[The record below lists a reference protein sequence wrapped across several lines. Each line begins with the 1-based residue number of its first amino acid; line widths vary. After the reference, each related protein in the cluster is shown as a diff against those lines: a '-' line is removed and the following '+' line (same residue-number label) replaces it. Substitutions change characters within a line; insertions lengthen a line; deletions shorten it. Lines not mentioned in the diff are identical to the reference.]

1 MKKAT
6 GRQSSKST
14 PNAAAL
20 SKAALPRLVVK
31 FKDDFGLPYQDGIEA
46 QFNQSDRSF
55 WNQLSVQFPGLMLKR
70 LFRAI
75 TPAQLSAKIAQA
87 QQRDPT
93 YTGPSLLTYYS
104 LEYPAG
110 TDLLALLKAIC
121 PWRIVETAYVE
132 SRVLLPP
139 ALTPDDEP
147 HFGEQGYLLGGNVGV
162 NAPYAWGKL
171 GAAGA
176 GKGVRFIDIEL
187 GWNLEHEDLL
197 DADGN
202 PVVREL
208 VGVNHPYDGWRAH
221 GTSVLGIVLA
231 QDNGRGNIGIAPYA
245 KAAVVSEIIART
257 EEYDD
262 VADRPNAI
270 LSAISR
276 LRFGDGD
283 VLLLEAQYVADC
295 MDDETRF
302 WPAEVEYAVFGAL
315 RFAAA
320 WGVVVIEPAGN
331 GRRNLDT
338 EEFVQQVANNDSGW
352 CMESPCPRRVTFNLA
367 SRRFKDSGAIMVGG
381 GTSSVPHERWP
392 ETNFGKRIDCYAW
405 AENIHALTTR
415 EGPPGVYSS
424 GYTDDDA
431 EEHAEHG
438 HDHSF
443 NGTSGAAAIIAGVA
457 LVVQSAAK
465 RLLGRRLNPEEMRA
479 LLRNPALGVRSS
491 STGDRIGVM
500 PDLKKILL
508 HLPSLR

>member
-6 GRQSSKST
+6 GRQSNKST
-14 PNAAAL
+14 ANAAAL
-20 SKAALPRLVVK
+20 SKAALPRLIVK
-31 FKDDFGLPYQDGIEA
+31 FKDDFGLPYQDGIEEKFSQA
-46 QFNQSDRSF
+46 DRDF
-55 WNQLSVQFPGLMLKR
+55 WKQLSVRFPGLTLKR

-75 TPAQLSAKIAQA
+75 SPAQLKAKIAQA

-110 TDLLALLKAIC
+110 LDLPALLEAIC
-121 PWRIVETAYVE
+121 PWRIVETAYAE

-139 ALTPDDEP
+139 AVTPCNEP
-147 HFGEQGYLLGGNVGV
+147 NFLAQHYLLGRNLGI
-162 NAPYAWGKL
+162 NAPYAWREL

-245 KAAVVSEIIART
+245 EAYVMSEVERRT

-262 VADRPNAI
+262 ITSRYDAI
-270 LSAISR
+270 LKAVCR
-276 LRFGDGD
+276 LRPGD

-295 MDDETRF
+295 LDDETRP
-302 WPAEVEYAVFGAL
+302 WPAEVDYAVFGAL
-315 RFAAA
+315 QFAHA
-320 WGVVVIEPAGN
+320 WGIVVIEPAGN
-331 GRRNLDT
+331 GRWDLDA

-352 CMESPCPRRVTFNLA
+352 CMESPCRRRVTFNPA
-367 SRRFKDSGAIMVGG
+367 CCGFQDSGAIMVGG
-381 GTSSVPHERWP
+381 GTSCYQHRRWP

-415 EGPPGVYSS
+415 EGPPDVYSS

-431 EEHAEHG
+431 EEHAGHG

-457 LVVQSAAK
+457 LAVQSAAK